1 MLQSEPL
8 YEFIDRLKNLYRT
21 PYQIANQTKFEIQI
35 FQQQI
40 LSNKEDSHSLPL
52 NRANN
57 YDSINGRGEL
67 ELD

>member
-1 MLQSEPL
+1 MLKSNISTADVKFMLQSEPL

-40 LSNKEDSHSLPL
+40 LSKHF
-52 NRANN
+52 
-57 YDSINGRGEL
+57 
-67 ELD
+67 